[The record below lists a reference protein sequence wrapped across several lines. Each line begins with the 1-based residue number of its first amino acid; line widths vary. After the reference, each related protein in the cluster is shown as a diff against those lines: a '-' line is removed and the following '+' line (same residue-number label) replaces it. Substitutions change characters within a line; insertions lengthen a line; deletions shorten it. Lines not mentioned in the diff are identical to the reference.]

1 METGGHRTRRAFL
14 KAAGALVFLGAFPGR
29 VWAFFLSQ
37 FQTRTVEKENFRF
50 DSKSGQVVWEGK
62 REEPYELL
70 VDGEVETPAR
80 FSYKDLRGF
89 AQIQQTSDFHCV
101 EGWSVA
107 DVRWGG
113 FRISEVL
120 NRVKRKPGADYLV
133 FHALGETEDKPQ
145 GRGHYLESYPVKE
158 LLDPQ
163 KEGLLAVDLD
173 GKPLIHERG
182 APHRLVVPH
191 DLGYKGIKYIT
202 RLEFAKKREAGWWTL
217 ANPIYPVDAPVP
229 ANRLRKNANKS

>member
-1 METGGHRTRRAFL
+1 METGGHWTRRAFL
-14 KAAGALVFLGAFPGR
+14 KAAGALVFLGALPER
-29 VWAFFLSQ
+29 AWAFFLSQ
-37 FQTRTVEKENFRF
+37 FQTRTVERENFRF

-89 AQIQQTSDFHCV
+89 AQIRQTSDFHCV

-120 NRVKRKPGADYLV
+120 SRVRRKPGADYLI
-133 FHALGETEDKPQ
+133 FHALGETGDKPQ
-145 GRGHYLESYPVKE
+145 GQGHYRECYPISE
-158 LLDPQ
+158 LLDPK
-163 KEGLLAVDLD
+163 KECLLALD
-173 GKPLIHERG
+173 MDGQPLIQERG
-182 APHRLVVPH
+182 APLRLVVPP
-191 DLGYKGIKYIT
+191 DMGYKGIKYVC
-202 RLEFAKKREAGWWTL
+202 RLEFAKGQKAGWWTL
-217 ANPIYPVDAPVP
+217 ANPMYPVDAPVP
-229 ANRLRKNANKS
+229 ANRLRKKAK

>member
-120 NRVKRKPGADYLV
+120 SRAKRKPGADYLI
-133 FHALGETEDKPQ
+133 FHALGETEDKPKGQ
-145 GRGHYLESYPVKE
+145 GHYRECYPIQE
-158 LLDPQ
+158 LLDPK
-163 KEGLLAVDLD
+163 KECLLALDMD

-182 APHRLVVPH
+182 APLRLVVPP
-191 DLGYKGIKYIT
+191 DLGYKSIKYVS
-202 RLEFAKKREAGWWTL
+202 RLEFAKGQKVGWWTL
-217 ANPIYPVDAPVP
+217 ANPIYTVNAPVS
-229 ANRLRKNANKS
+229 ADRLRKQAQ

>member
-1 METGGHRTRRAFL
+1 METGGHWTRRAFL
-14 KAAGALVFLGAFPGR
+14 KAAGALVFLGALPGR
-29 VWAFFLSQ
+29 AWTFFLSQ
-37 FQTRTVEKENFRF
+37 FQTRTVERENFRF

-62 REEPYELL
+62 REDPYELL

-89 AQIQQTSDFHCV
+89 AQIQQPSDFHCV

-107 DVRWGG
+107 DVLWGG

-120 NRVKRKPGADYLV
+120 SRAKRKPGAAYLI
-133 FHALGETEDKPQ
+133 FHALGETEDKPKGQ
-145 GRGHYLESYPVKE
+145 GHYRECYPIQE
-158 LLDPQ
+158 LLDP
-163 KEGLLAVDLD
+163 KRECLLALDMD

-182 APHRLVVPH
+182 APLRLVVPL
-191 DLGYKGIKYIT
+191 DLGYKSIKYVNRI
-202 RLEFAKKREAGWWTL
+202 EFAKEPKPGWWTL

-229 ANRLRKNANKS
+229 ANRLRKKAK